1 MGETEE
7 KYEKSQSVSGP
18 RFESGISRAYAYLVA
33 DPEHRFCVSHSF
45 ERSLQADSID
55 ILFLSE
61 KKKSQRSLLCPY
73 TSSFLATTPIT
84 TTCSSVLIR
93 PSLFFFLLLLLTCPR
108 SSVNGPTTTY
118 TESSG
123 MFGNFRP
130 RACRV
135 PATRRVR
142 YNWRL
147 FEALSSN
154 APPPSPFNPAPAQR
168 NSDKPT
174 VFSGSVIGHISVQQM
189 PAGGYNCVFTYT
201 LLTANSHV
209 VSC

>member
-108 SSVNGPTTTY
+108 SSVNGPTTTLLKVR
-118 TESSG
+118 ECSG
-123 MFGNFRP
+123 IFGHVHVACQP
-130 RACRV
+130 RAASGTIGGYLKRCRQM
-135 PATRRVR
+135 
-142 YNWRL
+142 L
-147 FEALSSN
+147 L
-154 APPPSPFNPAPAQR
+154 PPPPLTQPLPNGTPISPRYSLVVLSATFPFSKCQQGVTIAYL
-168 NSDKPT
+168 PT
-174 VFSGSVIGHISVQQM
+174 LYLRQ
-189 PAGGYNCVFTYT
+189 TRT
-201 LLTANSHV
+201 W
-209 VSC
+209 

>member
-18 RFESGISRAYAYLVA
+18 RFETGISRVYAYLA
-33 DPEHRFCVSHSF
+33 AHPEHRYCMSHSS
-45 ERSLQADSID
+45 ERSLQADSVD
-55 ILFLSE
+55 TLFLSE
-61 KKKSQRSLLCPY
+61 KKILAESFVSVHFIFPCHHTDYDHLLLNPN
-73 TSSFLATTPIT
+73 TPF
-84 TTCSSVLIR
+84 
-93 PSLFFFLLLLLTCPR
+93 PPPLFFLTCPR

-118 TESSG
+118 TASSG

-130 RACRV
+130 RVSRV

-154 APPPSPFNPAPAQR
+154 ALPPSPPLTQLLPNGTP
-168 NSDKPT
+168 
-174 VFSGSVIGHISVQQM
+174 ISPQ
-189 PAGGYNCVFTYT
+189 YT
-201 LLTANSHV
+201 LV
-209 VSC
+209 VLSATFPFSKCQQGVTITCLPALSLRRTHTW